1 MALTITGGNKML
13 EQKDLA
19 NNKKVLKMFHRF
31 EEDIV
36 GQQFYFN
43 NYFLMNY

>member
-1 MALTITGGNKML
+1 LNIRKNNAEDTLL

-31 EEDIV
+31 EEDMV
-36 GQQFYFN
+36 GQ
-43 NYFLMNY
+43 